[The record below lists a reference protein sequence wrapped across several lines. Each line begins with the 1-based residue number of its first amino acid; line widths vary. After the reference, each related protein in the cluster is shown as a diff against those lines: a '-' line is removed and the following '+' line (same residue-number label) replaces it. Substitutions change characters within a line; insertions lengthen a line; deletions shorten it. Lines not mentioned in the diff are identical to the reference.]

1 MTRRLLFWSH
11 LCIGVV
17 AGVAILIMS
26 ATGVFLAFERQI
38 IAALASAGGAV
49 LVWTGVSLA
58 LHRLRRARNS
68 ARGRQPSAASTGAA
82 SVVLVSAL
90 MAPHATA
97 QSTQAPAGATS
108 VQRSAFAPPTFSD
121 DTFAYIFGT
130 RYRNP
135 FTASAAEPDGADI
148 TRRNIEFKHVDAWKY
163 GHNLAV
169 ITIKSSN
176 GVEPAAGGNAG
187 AMGLYAI
194 LRAGLSINRIA
205 GRPVIAIGPLKDVDL
220 QAGVNLQT
228 KNSAFAPNERTF
240 YAGPN
245 FQFRFGQA
253 FVNVAV
259 QVRQEWNRN
268 GILGRVE
275 DYDVGVNISPAWNIP
290 FRIGGAR
297 LVFDGFADY
306 NSAKGRDVTG
316 HQTKAEFLARPQLKL
331 DISRLAGQP
340 SRVLE
345 LGVGLEYW
353 HNMFGK
359 NADTV
364 PGASQLTPIVSLNI
378 HLP

>member
-1 MTRRLLFWSH
+1 MPAPQPARDLEPVEKRQHDIEHQDVERRTF
-11 LCIGVV
+11 GRAQPFGAVV
-17 AGVAILIMS
+17 AHGDDVAL
-26 ATGVFLAFERQI
+26 
-38 IAALASAGGAV
+38 
-49 LVWTGVSLA
+49 
-58 LHRLRRARNS
+58 
-68 ARGRQPSAASTGAA
+68 
-82 SVVLVSAL
+82 
-90 MAPHATA
+90 
-97 QSTQAPAGATS
+97 
-108 VQRSAFAPPTFSD
+108 
-121 DTFAYIFGT
+121 
-130 RYRNP
+130 
-135 FTASAAEPDGADI
+135 
-148 TRRNIEFKHVDAWKY
+148 
-163 GHNLAV
+163 
-169 ITIKSSN
+169 

-205 GRPVIAIGPLKDVDL
+205 GRPVVAIGPLKDVDL

-268 GILGRVE
+268 GILGRDE
-275 DYDVGVNISPAWNIP
+275 DYGVGVNISPVWNIP
-290 FRIGGAR
+290 FRIGGAQ

-364 PGASQLTPIVSLNI
+364 PGASQLTPIVSLNV
-378 HLP
+378 HLPTGRGGL